1 MTVAGGPAQVEMEV
15 AMGVVAVGVLVRV
28 QTPGAQRSQQDQH
41 AAHASLECLLE
52 LWRDAESERDGRDP
66 SGEERQRVTK
76 APEGSEQTGAGEAPM
91 LAHEGGHRGHVVSV
105 HRVADPEEEP
115 ESE

>member
-1 MTVAGGPAQVEMEV
+1 MTVAGGPAQMEMEV

-28 QTPGAQRSQQDQH
+28 QTPGGQRSQQDVRPEQDQH

-52 LWRDAESERDGRDP
+52 LRRDAESERDGRDP

-76 APEGSEQTGAGEAPM
+76 APEGSEQTGAREAPM
-91 LAHEGGHRGHVVSV
+91 LA
-105 HRVADPEEEP
+105 
-115 ESE
+115 